1 MNLDFVKVTVKC
13 CIPEINETNFENNA
27 CNDINKIATFG
38 TGGQQT
44 TFSTFFDPKKLVI
57 VLILKFFFYSSEAY
71 LHAL

>member
-1 MNLDFVKVTVKC
+1 MNLDIVIVTVKC
-13 CIPEINETNFENNA
+13 CIPEINEINFENNS

-44 TFSTFFDPKKLVI
+44 TFSMFFDHKKFVF
-57 VLILKFFFYSSEAY
+57 VLILKISFYNSEAY